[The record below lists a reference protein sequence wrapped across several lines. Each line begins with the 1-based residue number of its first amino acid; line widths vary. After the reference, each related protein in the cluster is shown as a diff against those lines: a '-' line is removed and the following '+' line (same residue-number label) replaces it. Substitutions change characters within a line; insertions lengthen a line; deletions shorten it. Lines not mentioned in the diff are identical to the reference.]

1 MKFHIVMQEIWIV
14 IFELYKERMS
24 YVETL
29 LADLATIGAISKILW
44 SMFSHESDI
53 NTKRFSKDYE
63 AKIILRFRVRQ

>member
-1 MKFHIVMQEIWIV
+1 
-14 IFELYKERMS
+14 MS

-29 LADLATIGAISKILW
+29 LADLATIGAISKILS